1 MRFQFL
7 GYVLEADASLRLEGH
22 PVRLP
27 PKARQLLKVLVQAE
41 GRVVS
46 RDELA
51 ASLWPGVDV
60 SDDSIARAVSRL
72 RRALQAAG
80 GEDVVETLYGE
91 GFRLGVPVQRGRP
104 DTLSTSQGVAQSREP
119 AAIEALFT
127 ARELAARRG
136 PTDLEAAV
144 ACVTRA
150 LDLDP
155 EFVSAWSTLAELRA
169 QQVGR
174 NLVPG
179 IVGGPWVIAA
189 AERALALNPRCAP
202 ALALRG
208 WVKGTVLLDVDGGLH
223 DLDAAE
229 HADDAYWATNV
240 LKAWTLTAA
249 GRPGDAAT
257 AALRALQQHPV
268 GLLVNGLPA
277 LYLLLAD
284 RRTEALA
291 RARDL
296 AAQFSTTDNALAIAS
311 TVAAVHDLHDEAIAY
326 GREAARLGFHTPNQ
340 LAPLAYAFAR
350 AGQADSARGVLQ
362 QMSELGDV
370 PAYISM
376 APVHLALGDKAQ
388 TLECL
393 AQGLQAGE
401 PQFAWSRFD
410 PRLIALRSAP
420 AAQALWSRLRRGV
433 RSDAVPDSTASKDTG
448 H

>member
-1 MRFQFL
+1 MSFKF
-7 GYVLEADASLRLEGH
+7 GDYILEADATLRLAGR
-22 PVRLP
+22 PIRLA
-27 PKARQLLKVLVQAE
+27 PKARQILKVLVTAE
-41 GRVVS
+41 GRVVA

-51 ASLWPGVDV
+51 ALVWPGLDV

-72 RRALQAAG
+72 RHALQGAG
-80 GEDVVETLYGE
+80 GQDVVETLYGE
-91 GFRLGVPVQRGRP
+91 GFRLGVPVGRRP
-104 DTLSTSQGVAQSREP
+104 PADPLAAQGMAQSHDR
-119 AAIEALFT
+119 AAIEALLT

-136 PTDLEAAV
+136 PKDLQAAV
-144 ACVTRA
+144 ACITRA

-155 EFVSAWSTLAELRA
+155 DFVAAWCALAEIRA

-174 NLVPG
+174 NLLPG
-179 IVGGPWVIAA
+179 IVGGPWVIEA
-189 AERALALNPRCAP
+189 AERALAINPKCGP

-208 WVKGTVLLDVDGGLH
+208 WIKGTVVLDIEGALR
-223 DLDAAE
+223 DLEAAQR
-229 HADDAYWATNV
+229 ADEAYWGTNV
-240 LKAWTLTAA
+240 LQAWTLTAA
-249 GRPGDAAT
+249 GRPEEAA
-257 AALRALQQHPV
+257 AAASRALQLHPV

-284 RRTEALA
+284 RRAEALA
-291 RARDL
+291 RARHL

-350 AGQADSARGVLQ
+350 AGQADSAREVLQ
-362 QMSELGDV
+362 QMSELADV
-370 PAYISM
+370 PAYTSM

-388 TLECL
+388 ALECL

-401 PQFAWSRFD
+401 PQFVWSPFD
-410 PRLIALRSAP
+410 PRLIALRCDP
-420 AAQALWSRLRRGV
+420 AAQALWSTLRRDV
-433 RSDAVPDSTASKDTG
+433 RSDAKPDSTAKQSTG